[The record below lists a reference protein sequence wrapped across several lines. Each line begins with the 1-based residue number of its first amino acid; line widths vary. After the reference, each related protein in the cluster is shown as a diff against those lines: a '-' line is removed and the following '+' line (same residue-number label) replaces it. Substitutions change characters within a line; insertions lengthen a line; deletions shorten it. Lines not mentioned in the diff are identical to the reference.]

1 MRALLRPLE
10 LDWSNNAIGFLRLA
24 LASLVL
30 LGHAPSL
37 GHFEGGGGIPPLL
50 GEWALGGAAVVGFM
64 FMSGVLITR
73 SWENSGGFTDFV
85 TRRVLRIFPG
95 YWVCLLGVA
104 FIFGPMWLVSQQQ
117 SVGLMPWTGSNAAL
131 TYPLMNAGLFQE
143 QSHIRGLFGGE
154 GANFPLW
161 TILSE
166 FACYCMTALAGVL
179 GFGKKYRA
187 VYAGAAALLMAYFAY
202 KVTTSGGEFDIFHG
216 QATGMLNRLVH
227 LEAYLIGVC
236 FYYYKDHIT
245 LNWALGIAAY
255 LLTNVCSRV
264 YQLEALCPLFFSYF
278 LYVLAFG
285 LPIRNIER
293 KADLSYGIYIYGW
306 PVQILVFGFGGA
318 AMGMG
323 PYLLITGLGLIP
335 FAAASWFL
343 VEKPAM
349 GARKRVAARLMRKAT
364 PVP

>member
-1 MRALLRPLE
+1 MRALLRPVE

-30 LGHAPSL
+30 LGHAPGL
-37 GHFEGGGGIPPLL
+37 GNFDGGGGIPPLL
-50 GEWALGGAAVVGFM
+50 GEWALGSAAVIGFM

-73 SWENSGGFTDFV
+73 SWENSRGFTDFM
-85 TRRVLRIFPG
+85 TRRVLRIFPA
-95 YWVCLLGVA
+95 YWVCLIAVA
-104 FIFGPMWLVSQQQ
+104 TVFAGLWLVSQGQPL
-117 SVGLMPWTGSNAAL
+117 SAMPWTGPNGAA
-131 TYPLMNAGLFQE
+131 TYPLANFALFQE
-143 QSHIRGLFGGE
+143 QAYIRGLFDGE

-166 FACYCMTALAGVL
+166 FACYFLTAIAGVL
-179 GFGKKYRA
+179 GLGKKYRA
-187 VYAGAAALLMAYFAY
+187 AYLAAASLLILYFVY
-202 KVTTSGGEFDIFHG
+202 KVTASAGTFDIYHG

-236 FYYYKDHIT
+236 FYYYKEHIP
-245 LNWALGIAAY
+245 LNWGLAVVAY

-264 YQLEALCPLFFSYF
+264 YQLEAFCPLFFSYF

-306 PVQILVFGFGGA
+306 PVQIMVFAFGGT

-323 PYLLITGLGLIP
+323 PYLLLTILALIP
-335 FAAASWFL
+335 FAAFSWFL

-349 GARKRVAARLMRKAT
+349 GARKRVAARLMRKAEA
-364 PVP
+364 